1 MTRAL
6 FTPHPL
12 RGFLMW
18 LAFSGAFRARW
29 SEQIHDEWKRYLLEN
44 RSDLTPQQIDR
55 TIVMMND
62 AIPGEARN
70 SSATAVT
77 ERDLVIRPSH
87 SGQERAKAKRPEKDP
102 FYSVHAW
109 FSGYVAS
116 VRSTQSRGYSPFRVD
131 LAPSAAASLSHTYV
145 PLFVRPYQR

>member
-62 AIPGEARN
+62 AIPGWVEV
-70 SSATAVT
+70 VT
-77 ERDLVIRPSH
+77 TRLRLAER
-87 SGQERAKAKRPEKDP
+87 
-102 FYSVHAW
+102 
-109 FSGYVAS
+109 
-116 VRSTQSRGYSPFRVD
+116 
-131 LAPSAAASLSHTYV
+131 
-145 PLFVRPYQR
+145 